1 MSKEL
6 SAQEYADTI
15 EELDR
20 RGIHY
25 DKTKDEDVYFKCDS
39 NPYLPVPNHE
49 TRELFKRIGN
59 IWTYF
64 GSTKTLVIKNT
75 SYKLVM

>member
-1 MSKEL
+1 MNKS
-6 SAQEYADTI
+6 QEYADTI

-25 DKTKDEDVYFKCDS
+25 DRTKDEDIHFKCDE

-49 TRELFKRIGN
+49 LRELFHKIGN

-75 SYKLVM
+75 SYKLDV